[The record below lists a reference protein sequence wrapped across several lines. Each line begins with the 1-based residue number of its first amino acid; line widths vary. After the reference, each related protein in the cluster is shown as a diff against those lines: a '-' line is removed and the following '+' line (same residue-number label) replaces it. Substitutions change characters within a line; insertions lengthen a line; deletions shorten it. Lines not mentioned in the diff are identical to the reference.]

1 MRYFYL
7 DTSIW
12 LDVYEKRGRNG
23 EVAFEFLTKVIDED
37 SLVLFSNLIIS
48 ELKNLGYSKETI
60 IDVIKILP
68 YENVRK
74 IEISRSQLDEAKKIS
89 LIKEIPKKDALHA
102 ILCRDNYAQLISRD
116 AHFNKIK
123 YVSMAKIPEDF
134 I

>member
-1 MRYFYL
+1 MRYFYF

-23 EVAFEFLTKVIDED
+23 EVAFEFLTKIIDED

-74 IEISRSQLDEAKKIS
+74 IEISRSQLDEAKKVS

-123 YVSMAKIPEDF
+123 YISIARVPEDF